1 MANLSTNE
9 HKESFDRL
17 QFAALAG
24 LMLIGVAFVF
34 SATMVSPVETEKSW
48 FAQIWFRQVVWYALG
63 IGAGAA
69 LCLVD
74 YHTLARWSFVA
85 YWAMIIC
92 LIAVLIPHVGSMR
105 YGARRWID

>member
-1 MANLSTNE
+1 MTDVFINE
-9 HKESFDRL
+9 RKETFDRL
-17 QFAALAG
+17 QLVALAG
-24 LMLIGVAFVF
+24 LMFIGTAFVF

-69 LCLVD
+69 VCLVD

-85 YWAMIIC
+85 YWAMILC
-92 LIAVLIPHVGSMR
+92 LVAVLIPHIGSIALGRAAM
-105 YGARRWID
+105 D